1 MLDLFKYNYK
11 NFKIFSTFLLLWFS
25 VFFEDI
31 VEDFVA
37 FGLIFTVGILHG
49 ANDIFILSKNDKLFN
64 KTVKH
69 LIIYLFIIAV
79 SVVFFFIDSKIALAL
94 FVLFSAYH
102 FGEEH
107 YEDKIDISFP
117 FNTIYYFTYGLVLFS
132 ILLYMNIEFVN
143 SIVYELTESYFIDEY
158 IEYVLIVT
166 SGLYVLLTFYLWYQ
180 KHFNLLEIIEE
191 VFYLLLF
198 TLIFEAT
205 SLILGFAIYF
215 IFWHSIP
222 SIIGQIKYLAGD
234 VNKKSIISY
243 LKKAFIF
250 WLISVIFLVA
260 LYVWIPDIE
269 YLENAIFL
277 ILFAVTAPHIW
288 VMFKMRVSE

>member
-1 MLDLFKYNYK
+1 MLDLLRNNYK
-11 NFKIFSTFLLLWFS
+11 NFKIFTTFLLLWFS
-25 VFFEDI
+25 VFFEAI

-37 FGLIFTVGILHG
+37 FALIFTVGILHG
-49 ANDIFILSKNDKLFN
+49 ANDILILSKNDKTFN
-64 KTVKH
+64 KTIKN
-69 LIIYLFIIAV
+69 LIVYLFIIAI

-107 YEDKIDISFP
+107 YEDKIDISFL
-117 FNTIYYFTYGLVLFS
+117 FNTIYFFTYGLVLFS

-143 SIVYELTESYFIDEY
+143 SIVYELTQSYFIDEY

-166 SGLYVLLTFYLWYQ
+166 SGLYTLLTFYLWYQ

-222 SIIGQIKYLAGD
+222 SILGQIKYISGEI
-234 VNKKSIISY
+234 NKKSIITY
-243 LKKAFIF
+243 LKKAFVF
-250 WLISVIFLVA
+250 WFISVVFLVA
-260 LYVWIPDIE
+260 LYICIPDID

-288 VMFKMRVSE
+288 VMYRMKVNE